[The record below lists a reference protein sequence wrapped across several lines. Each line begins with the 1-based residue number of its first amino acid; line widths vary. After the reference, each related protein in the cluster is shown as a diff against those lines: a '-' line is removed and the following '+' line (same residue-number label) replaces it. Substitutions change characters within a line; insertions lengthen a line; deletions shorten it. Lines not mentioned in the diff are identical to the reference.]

1 MRARIL
7 VEAGGE
13 WAEGAKR
20 GMTADELRARLSVAE
35 SRRDALR
42 SELRGL
48 VARYPEIRATFG
60 NPFSYSRPKNDN
72 EGEANFTGHSS
83 HDVVLPTALELRRV
97 EREIER
103 LKAELGA
110 LGL

>member
-1 MRARIL
+1 
-7 VEAGGE
+7 
-13 WAEGAKR
+13 
-20 GMTADELRARLSVAE
+20 MTADELRERLSVAE
-35 SRRDALR
+35 NRRDVLR
-42 SELRGL
+42 SELGGL
-48 VARYPEIRATFG
+48 FARFPEIRETFG

-72 EGEANFTGHSS
+72 EGEANFTGHCS

-110 LGL
+110 LGCD

>member
-1 MRARIL
+1 
-7 VEAGGE
+7 
-13 WAEGAKR
+13 
-20 GMTADELRARLSVAE
+20 MTADALRERLSAAE
-35 SRRDALR
+35 NRREVLR
-42 SELRGL
+42 SELREL
-48 VARYPEIRATFG
+48 AARFPEIRATFG

-97 EREIER
+97 ERAIER
-103 LKAELGA
+103 LKAELRA